1 MTVMR
6 AVEGGILLAVH
17 VQPGASRSEVAG
29 LHGDALKVRVASPP
43 VDGRA
48 NAALVNFVAELL
60 AVPRAGVRI
69 ISGQTGRRKLLRIE
83 GLTLADAERRLE
95 LGGS

>member
-1 MTVMR
+1 MTVLR

-17 VQPGASRSEVAG
+17 VQPGASRSGVAG
-29 LHGDALKVRVASPP
+29 LHGDPLKVRVGSPP

-48 NAALVNFVAELL
+48 NEALVDLMAELL
-60 AVPRAGVRI
+60 GVPRAGVKI
-69 ISGQTGRRKLLRIE
+69 VSGQSGRRKLLSIQ
-83 GLTLADAERRLE
+83 GVTLADAARRLE